1 MPPLDPLGA
10 VLLKQMAI
18 SFSRPDP
25 SSPAAVSSA
34 AFPTNRRG
42 FDQGEVRD
50 FLRMVAAELAR
61 LQERERFLEA
71 ELRGMQTRGLSA
83 PGRLDE
89 ETVTTLLGE
98 EAARVLSTARD
109 ASTQIR
115 DRAEES
121 ATRLVK
127 DAAEDAARIRES
139 AMLEAARIR
148 EDALQDA
155 EGEIEMAKQQ
165 GRDMV
170 NEAREYREKVLS
182 ELSRRRDAAR
192 SQIEQL
198 LHGRDRLLNAFE
210 RARLA
215 SEDVIGGLSDAHD
228 EPEFIVDL
236 SPTTGPIPIVNPE
249 HPSVKVFDH
258 EQEHEPASSSAESTL
273 VAHQYTVV
281 EEVTSEQSDVEEVLV
296 SLHEQTEDVATSTL
310 KHDSESDELVVLDE
324 AVEVI
329 DASIS
334 DVTQSVSTSES
345 ASEHPVHSLDT
356 QSSETQLETTDNQT
370 NVVALFG
377 RGRRS
382 VEVPSLEV
390 PEAVEVADAPGV
402 VETPVVVEVPE
413 VAEASDV
420 AAAVPAKK
428 APKELDDIFAKLRAG
443 SPAEV
448 ASKTAPKA
456 DSQADSQA
464 DPTAAPKADSKKA
477 KRVVPVADPA
487 RFETRDE
494 ALAPIVVA
502 MARKLKRVLADE
514 QNTVLA
520 HLKLKRS
527 SLEIDAI
534 FGTTEEQSLRY
545 ATSVLEEGMTS
556 ASAGAKSVKS
566 SGGNSRRVTQKAVS
580 KHVADTVAAGLV
592 AAFREEARIAIGE
605 AEGDREILSSLMR
618 DVYRKWKMELIDSH
632 VDDIAC
638 STYSKGGFLSLEPGA
653 HVGWMVDPVSKCCSE
668 CEDNMLAG
676 AVIRGDDFPTGHA
689 HPPAHAGCRCL
700 VSPIQD

>member
-10 VLLKQMAI
+10 VLLMQMAI

-61 LQERERFLEA
+61 LQERERFLES
-71 ELRGMQTRGLSA
+71 EMRGMQTRGLSA

-249 HPSVKVFDH
+249 HPSVTVFDH
-258 EQEHEPASSSAESTL
+258 EQETEIVSHSEHVADEVVTAEI
-273 VAHQYTVV
+273 
-281 EEVTSEQSDVEEVLV
+281 
-296 SLHEQTEDVATSTL
+296 
-310 KHDSESDELVVLDE
+310 
-324 AVEVI
+324 EVI
-329 DASIS
+329 DEAIEDIEINVVEVEQHEPTHEPIS
-334 DVTQSVSTSES
+334 EVVDES
-345 ASEHPVHSLDT
+345 LSAHPVHSPET
-356 QSSETQLETTDNQT
+356 QSDNQT

-382 VEVPSLEV
+382 LDVPSVPVEVPS
-390 PEAVEVADAPGV
+390 
-402 VETPVVVEVPE
+402 TSVEVPSVE
-413 VAEASDV
+413 EPVL
-420 AAAVPAKK
+420 AAPTKK

-443 SPAEV
+443 TPAEV
-448 ASKTAPKA
+448 AAKTTSKKPE
-456 DSQADSQA
+456 
-464 DPTAAPKADSKKA
+464 TAAKKVDKQA
-477 KRVVPVADPA
+477 LPEKKTKRVALAADPA
-487 RFETRDE
+487 RFEARDE
-494 ALAPIVVA
+494 VLAPIVVT

-527 SLEIDAI
+527 SLDIDAI
-534 FGTTEEQSLRY
+534 FGTVEEQSMRY
-545 ATSVLEEGMTS
+545 GVAVLEECMTS

-566 SGGNSRRVTQKAVS
+566 SGGSSRRVTQKAVS
-580 KHVADTVAAGLV
+580 SHVADTVAVGLV
-592 AAFREEARIAIGE
+592 ASFREEARIAIGE
-605 AEGDREILSSLMR
+605 AEGDRDILSSLIR
-618 DVYRKWKMELIDSH
+618 DVYRKWKTELIDSH

-653 HVGWMVDPVSKCCSE
+653 QVGWMVDPVAKCCSE

-676 AVIRGDDFPTGHA
+676 AVTRGDDFPTGHA

-700 VSPIQD
+700 VSPIHD